1 MGWDVYDVGTVG
13 TDESNNTTVIVGIV
27 LGIVGALVVGALLA
41 LVVMFHLRKKKI
53 GEELLIHLKPFCES
67 KVAHIITVCFYA
79 HSELSGSF
87 LVLVPSANIENRLS
101 TMLSH
106 TRSSTAADFSP
117 TGDYRRGE
125 SGQFI
130 HTCGLRK
137 WMLH

>member
-13 TDESNNTTVIVGIV
+13 NDDSNNTTVIVGIV
-27 LGIVGALVVGALLA
+27 LGILGALVVGAGLA
-41 LVVMFHLRKKKI
+41 LVVMMHLRKKKI
-53 GEELLIHLKPFCES
+53 GEELLIRLKPFPES
-67 KVAHIITVCFYA
+67 RIACIIFVCFYA

-87 LVLVPSANIENRLS
+87 LVPVPSANIESRLS

-125 SGQFI
+125 SGRFI
-130 HTCGLRK
+130 HKCRLRK
-137 WMLH
+137 WMFH